1 MMTTHERIMEAA
13 RQLAARHPFDK
24 ISFADV
30 AKAAG
35 VHWTAVR
42 RHFGSKQKMR
52 DWLAQQQADS
62 APSLAD
68 TRTRIL
74 DAAARVFARQGYAG
88 ASLEQVAADAGMT
101 KGAVYWHFSS
111 KSDLFAALCEKSL
124 TQQLQVLPRQ
134 AQSAFDSAAPV
145 QGLARLL
152 QSQLACVDEGQG
164 NPMLFFEFVT
174 SSREPAVGEALR
186 ATYGKIIDGVSGIIA
201 QLQESGAV
209 KSDLDP
215 GALAVLFQAL
225 INGLLLGWLID
236 PDRIRF
242 EQLVPELS
250 RVLWEGLQPSAA
262 DAKTPV

>member
-1 MMTTHERIMEAA
+1 MTTRERIMEAA
-13 RQLAARHPFDK
+13 RRLAARHPFDK

-42 RHFGSKQKMR
+42 RHFGSKQEMR
-52 DWLAQQQADS
+52 AWLAQQQADS

-74 DAAARVFARQGYAG
+74 DAAARVFARLGYAG

-111 KSDLFAALCEKSL
+111 KSDLFAALCEKNL
-124 TQQLQVLPRQ
+124 TQQLQVLSRQ
-134 AQSAFDSAAPV
+134 AASALDSASPA

-152 QSQLACVDEGQG
+152 QSQFACVEEGQG

-174 SSREPAVGEALR
+174 ASRDPAVGEALR
-186 ATYGKIIDGVSGIIA
+186 AAYGKIIDGVSGVIA

-209 KSDLDP
+209 KRDCDP

-225 INGLLLGWLID
+225 INGLLLGWLIA

-242 EQLVPELS
+242 EQVVPELS
-250 RVLWEGLQPSAA
+250 RVLWQGLQPSAD
-262 DAKTPV
+262 DATAPV